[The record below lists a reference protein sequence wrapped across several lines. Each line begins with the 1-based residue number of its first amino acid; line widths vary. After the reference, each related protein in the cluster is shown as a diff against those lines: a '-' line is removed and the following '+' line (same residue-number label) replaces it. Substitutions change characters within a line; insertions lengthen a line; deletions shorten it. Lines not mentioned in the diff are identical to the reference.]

1 MRKTMQFRARH
12 LQNGRTFGRFAMGSD
27 MGSGMNNVPAAR
39 ARHASI
45 EAHFVLATP
54 FSLERNN

>member
-12 LQNGRTFGRFAMGSD
+12 LQNGRTFGRFA

-54 FSLERNN
+54 ISLERNN

>member
-1 MRKTMQFRARH
+1 MQFRARH

-54 FSLERNN
+54 ISLERNN